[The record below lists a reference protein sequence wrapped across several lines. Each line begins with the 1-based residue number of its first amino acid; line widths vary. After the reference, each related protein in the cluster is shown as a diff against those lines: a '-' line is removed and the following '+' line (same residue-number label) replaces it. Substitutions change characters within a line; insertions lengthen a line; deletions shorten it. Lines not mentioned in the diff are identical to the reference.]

1 MNVAMTSLKTY
12 VDIMV
17 PALIPLAH
25 LYVIVH
31 QNGQELDVKQVR
43 MNLVFK
49 RRIENSF
56 KIIKCVKKQVDIEP
70 YDDQNKFPMCMKSL
84 ASVLCMVVTSRN
96 ILQGYQLNWYVVK
109 TCTSLAILIDLGVN
123 YPRPNE

>member
-1 MNVAMTSLKTY
+1 MNATMTPLKTY
-12 VDIMV
+12 VNITV

-25 LYVIVH
+25 LFAFVH
-31 QNGQELDVKQVR
+31 QNGQEPDVRQVR
-43 MNLVFK
+43 MNLVFR

-70 YDDQNKFPMCMKSL
+70 YDDQNKFPMWMKSL

-96 ILQGYQLNWYVVK
+96 IWEGSQLN
-109 TCTSLAILIDLGVN
+109 L
-123 YPRPNE
+123 